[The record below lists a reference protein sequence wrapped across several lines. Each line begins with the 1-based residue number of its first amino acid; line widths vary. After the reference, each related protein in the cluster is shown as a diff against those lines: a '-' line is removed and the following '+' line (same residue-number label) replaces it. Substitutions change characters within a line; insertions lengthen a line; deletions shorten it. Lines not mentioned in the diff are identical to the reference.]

1 MPGDV
6 RRKAREGIP
15 IPIKIMS
22 DNFMD
27 SVIVNFS
34 IPEKKIA
41 RKVLLI
47 KPAYRDSYYQY
58 TDLPAG
64 LGYISHALS
73 RNNIANI
80 VVDMGVDMSIDNL
93 VHKVSVFKPDIIG
106 ISMMSYR
113 FKDTY
118 NFINKIKN
126 LFPSIF
132 IVAGGPHVSMFRN
145 EVLQDCDALDFGV
158 VLEGDETIVELC
170 NNISKPYS
178 VRGLIYR
185 DGDNILYTGDREYI
199 QDLDAIGFPEYSSF
213 NIDDYDFVT
222 VITSRGCP
230 YKCIFCPVLYTI
242 GTKYRYR
249 SAISVVGEIEYWYKK
264 GIRKFEFGDDN
275 FTLKRSRVYE
285 ICNLIEEKKLVGIEI
300 GLGNGIRA
308 DRVNYDMLRRMKDV
322 GFSYVAFGV
331 EGGNDKML
339 DVLRKGESI
348 KQIETG
354 VKAAIDVGFPV
365 QLFFLLGS
373 PGETEDDVIDSVN
386 FALKYPV
393 IDVRFYNILPFPT
406 TELYAYLEEHDL
418 FIRDPRK
425 HLQDSSHWFFKP
437 VFETPELS
445 EGDRIRLLEWANKTT
460 KRHTNRVLRDKNI
473 KVMTQHRVPY
483 LFAFL
488 IAQTWMI
495 QPVYKQKKIFGIFF
509 DKLGVTKV
517 FKVILGF
524 SSRDKLNLRDN
535 VV

>member
-1 MPGDV
+1 MPTRQELPDQNNNLV
-6 RRKAREGIP
+6 RSSPPTRHNNTVKLLKNIN
-15 IPIKIMS
+15 KT
-22 DNFMD
+22 
-27 SVIVNFS
+27 VINN
-34 IPEKKIA
+34 
-41 RKVLLI
+41 VLLI
-47 KPAYRDSYYQY
+47 KPAYKDSYYQY
-58 TDLPAG
+58 TDLSAG
-64 LGYISHALS
+64 LGYIAHALD
-73 RNNIANI
+73 RAGIENHF
-80 VVDMGVDMSIDNL
+80 VDMGVNTNISFLFDEIKKL
-93 VHKVSVFKPDIIG
+93 KPDMIG

-118 NFINKIKN
+118 KLIGEIKKSFSN
-126 LFPSIF
+126 IM
-132 IVAGGPHVSMFRN
+132 IVAGGPHISMFRN
-145 EVLQDCDALDFGV
+145 ETLHDCSELDFGV
-158 VLEGDETIVELC
+158 VLEGDETIVDLC
-170 NNISKPYS
+170 NNIDYPYK
-178 VRGLIYR
+178 VKGLIYR
-185 DGDNILYTGDREYI
+185 HDNEVLYTGDREYI
-199 QDLDAIGFPEYSSF
+199 RDLDDIGFPKYRDF
-213 NIDDYDFVT
+213 NIGTYDFITIV
-222 VITSRGCP
+222 TSRGCP
-230 YKCIFCPVLYTI
+230 YKCTFCPVLYTI
-242 GTKYRYR
+242 GTKFRYR
-249 SAISVVGEIEYWYKK
+249 SAESVVEEVEYWYKK
-264 GIRKFEFGDDN
+264 GLRKFEFGDDN